1 MIEQPVIAV
10 LPFVGSVLFVKK
22 TLCSHRRFTLGLL
35 PSLRIWDE
43 ASHSLQRGVQHTRR
57 SLADLSSTGCV
68 VSRRTSIGGTGYF
81 KRARR
86 IRGQPGLTRRQQRTP
101 KSGAADAE
109 LDPFQ
114 GISKFV

>member
-57 SLADLSSTGCV
+57 SFADLSSTGCV

-81 KRARR
+81 KRATR
-86 IRGQPGLTRRQQRTP
+86 IKGQQGLTGASSRPAT
-101 KSGAADAE
+101 KSSAGRLMPERLA
-109 LDPFQ
+109 Q
-114 GISKFV
+114 SKR